1 MKLKVFCN
9 GTITI
14 IQQGKSM
21 FPTRGGGN
29 TYLPVFEPNQQEQAY
44 GNYGYGQP
52 GNQYGMSSQQTQA
65 PVQQQYYYVAPAHHA
80 GYDLN
85 HQPIDQYGN
94 PFMLPQAPQQTPR
107 KKTGQRENDL
117 RNEARKKQKIEPKTE
132 QPTSQRKVFA
142 TYIPGEELAKTLR
155 EQGKTEVEICET
167 IAKSAGLTM
176 DEVYGRGLN
185 PYTLEPDKHSLEA
198 GW

>member
-1 MKLKVFCN
+1 
-9 GTITI
+9 
-14 IQQGKSM
+14 M

-52 GNQYGMSSQQTQA
+52 GNQYAMPLQQTQA
-65 PVQQQYYYVAPAHHA
+65 PVQQQYYDVAPAYHA

-94 PFMLPQAPQQTPR
+94 PFMLPQAPQQTSQKR
-107 KKTGQRENDL
+107 ESKRENDL
-117 RNEARKKQKIEPKTE
+117 RNQARKKQKTEPKQTTP
-132 QPTSQRKVFA
+132 QTNTFLTNISGQ
-142 TYIPGEELAKTLR
+142 ELAEALR
-155 EQGKTEVEICET
+155 AQGKTEVEICET
-167 IAKSAGLTM
+167 IANSAGLTM

-185 PYTLEPDKHSLEA
+185 PYTLEPDTHSLEA

>member
-1 MKLKVFCN
+1 
-9 GTITI
+9 
-14 IQQGKSM
+14 M
-21 FPTRGGGN
+21 FPTRGGDN

-44 GNYGYGQP
+44 GNYGQP
-52 GNQYGMSSQQTQA
+52 SNQYDMRPQQT
-65 PVQQQYYYVAPAHHA
+65 PVLVQQQHYDVAPARHA

-107 KKTGQRENDL
+107 KKAGKRENDL

-142 TYIPGEELAKTLR
+142 TYIQGEELAETLR

-167 IAKSAGLTM
+167 IAKNAGLTM
-176 DEVYGRGLN
+176 DDVYGRGLN
-185 PYTLEPDKHSLEA
+185 PYTLEPDTHSLEA